1 MKMVKNMANTSLA
14 DLLTFLRLFPEA
26 ELICDGDLCVVTV
39 EC

>member
-1 MKMVKNMANTSLA
+1 MKMVKNMANYRLA
-14 DLLTFLRLFPEA
+14 TLLNFLRLFPEA